1 MHPSRQIRRF
11 HNESARRLGDF
22 ERCRI
27 EVASLYLFCYVKAFA
42 FHAWRSSMS
51 LRFLSVFVIMLANVF
66 TAGCQATRT
75 AGRKV
80 GQAAVAIPLFVAE
93 GLINGIFDS
102 DETIVE
108 QDQRERRERQWKQHW
123 RDHPNDN
130 PAMHEAFRDDYE

>member
-1 MHPSRQIRRF
+1 
-11 HNESARRLGDF
+11 
-22 ERCRI
+22 
-27 EVASLYLFCYVKAFA
+27 
-42 FHAWRSSMS
+42 MS

-130 PAMHEAFRDDYE
+130 PAMHEAFSDDYE